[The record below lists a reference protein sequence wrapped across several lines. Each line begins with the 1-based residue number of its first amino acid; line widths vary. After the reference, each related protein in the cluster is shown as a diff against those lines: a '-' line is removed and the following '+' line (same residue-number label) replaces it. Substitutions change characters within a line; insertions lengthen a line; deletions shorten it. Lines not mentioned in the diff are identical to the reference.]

1 MCFNPSFSGISD
13 QGNANHLPQ
22 VTKFFHKAHF
32 FLSKMYN
39 LYPSKFNKQAMFSTI
54 FLIENLPE
62 MLLRSD

>member
-32 FLSKMYN
+32 FWSKLYN
-39 LYPSKFNKQAMFSTI
+39 LCSSKFKKQAMFSTI
-54 FLIENLPE
+54 F
-62 MLLRSD
+62 